1 MKVPKYVLK
10 LLQDRTKKE
19 RAFSRACAKVDEY
32 CESIGID
39 AYSDLIDDAC
49 LYSDIRIYC
58 EVDAGYSLTL
68 KAIEKQLER
77 NKKNETLHS

>member
-10 LLQDRTKKE
+10 LLQDRMDKARE
-19 RAFSRACAKVDEY
+19 FSRACGKVDEY

-39 AYSDLIDDAC
+39 PGSDLFDDAC

-58 EVDAGYSLTL
+58 ETDAGYSLTL

-77 NKKNETLHS
+77 NKKK

>member
-10 LLQDRTKKE
+10 LLQDRTKKA

-32 CESIGID
+32 CEGIGID
-39 AYSDLIDDAC
+39 AYSDLFDDEC

-58 EVDAGYSLTL
+58 ETDAGYSLTL

-77 NKKNETLHS
+77 NKKK